1 MFKVLGSGLHVQSEP
16 KRDKLN
22 ERQKMIIQ
30 SIAGLLAFAG
40 IAWLLSENRK
50 QVKLNKAVT
59 GILLQLLVGLI
70 LLKIPIFRDLFLL
83 LNRLVLSLEAAT
95 TAGTSFVF
103 GYLGGAEFPFKEK
116 YPGAGFI
123 LAFRALPLVLVI
135 SALSALLFYW
145 RILPLVVKAFSRALQ
160 KTMGLGG
167 TEGVGVSANIFVG
180 MVESPLFIRP
190 YLQRMTR
197 SEIFTLMTSGMAT
210 IAGTVMVLYASI
222 LKSTIPDI
230 MGHILTASIISVPA
244 AITISKLMIPETD
257 ELTPGELTVPDRAAS
272 SMDAVTKGTL
282 QGVELLL
289 NIIAMLVVLVALVYL
304 MNLLLG
310 IFPEFGGKPISLQ
323 RLMGYIMAPIVWL
336 MGIPLNEATTAGALM
351 GTKTILNELLAY
363 LDLSRLEPGTL
374 SPRSMLIMTY
384 AMCGFA
390 NPGSLGIMIGGM
402 GTMAPTRRNEIVALG
417 FRSIIAGTLAT
428 CMTGAVVGIIGG

>member
-1 MFKVLGSGLHVQSEP
+1 
-16 KRDKLN
+16 
-22 ERQKMIIQ
+22 MIIQ
-30 SIAGLLAFAG
+30 SFAGLLTFVG

-50 QVKLNKAVT
+50 QAKLHTAVI
-59 GILLQLLVGLI
+59 GIFLQLLVGLI

-103 GYLGGAEFPFKEK
+103 GYLGGAELPFKEK
-116 YPGAGFI
+116 FPGASFI
-123 LAFRALPLVLVI
+123 LAFRALPLVLII

-145 RILPLVVKAFSRALQ
+145 KILPLVVKAFSWALQ

-197 SEIFTLMTSGMAT
+197 SEIFTLMTCGMAT

-222 LKSTIPDI
+222 LRATIDDI

-244 AITISKLMIPETD
+244 AITISKLMVPETD
-257 ELTPGELTVPDRAAS
+257 ELTPGELNLPEKATS

-304 MNLLLG
+304 MNLILG
-310 IFPEFGGKPISLQ
+310 FFPDFGGKPVTLQ

-336 MGIPLNEATTAGALM
+336 MGIPLNEVTTAGALM

-374 SPRSMLIMTY
+374 CPRSMLIMTY

-402 GTMAPTRRNEIVALG
+402 GTMAPTRRDEIVALG